1 MKVAVF
7 TTCPK
12 SAFSGGR
19 YHAMMIAHVLARR
32 GHQVYFITNNR
43 PIFADDLAPISD
55 GNPVNI
61 VLTDNDF
68 DILPDSRFDAVF
80 IAPQMSFLPRFYR
93 NAIRFARHAKAAL
106 FLINYES
113 PNWFNACSPT
123 KRPEERWKEW
133 RHVAQEGACIICSA
147 NESEKFARE
156 YYRDLPPESDF
167 AIWQPA
173 INSVA
178 CATVPAQVRQK
189 FVMLFSRPSD
199 KHKGGGDIK
208 DLIGPELRGYK
219 VGIVIGDPQQ
229 SDVFLHE
236 LRQHAEQFD
245 VQIEPFFGIS
255 DRQKFLLLKRA
266 AAVVFPS
273 YFEGYGYPPIE
284 ALAADTPCVA
294 YDLPVVREN
303 CGELIRYAPVGDV
316 TALRDKLA
324 KALEAGPVRTSDDA
338 RVVYLTDVDQRGAAL
353 EKVVS
358 TYLETRLINQ
368 RIKDDDLSV
377 GFGLSAASAIK
388 VNSQL
393 HLIFTVSSKLRLAQV
408 TSSSNQIVSV
418 QFHEQ
423 GWAQEGW
430 RYAFFIKLISEAS
443 PEEISKC
450 VLDIE
455 MQDTNVTVK
464 LSLANLRI
472 NQKKVPWF
480 SEKKYRLKRAL
491 RTGNCAILSGWV
503 YPEKAYDALYLMDKK
518 GVVVSL
524 YTALKDE
531 GYKGLFASTHPGN
544 YGFMSSTIDT
554 AAFDVS
560 SMRLLVLRE
569 GVIVGKG
576 RFTANAVLSSAK
588 PLQILRDGATIS
600 GKAHIECQAITK
612 QALEGRQGLQRV
624 MQTSGEPLK
633 IRSSPY
639 VSPLVE
645 ASARLPMLIAAVG
658 KGWPKIRELWAKAP
672 SVVEAA
678 DALKLAG
685 PKWAVS
691 ECSYSEHTG
700 ELLVRGWISSPDN
713 IQIEIWRGDMTMM
726 GIAQNGYPRP
736 DVAKEMKSLTRDDFG
751 FAFSAPYD
759 GELDDGIMLRLFQD
773 GRFLAQKLVKSIKIK
788 RSENFKV
795 DDCLFDPTWRILWM
809 RGTFRTSGENLEKLE
824 VMRNSALIGTAA
836 IDERLLPGGVR
847 FFRWRVESVVI
858 DKVSAGD
865 ELILRTHLSDGSVGK
880 TKYTVKDNKD
890 WVEAISVPDE
900 YFQFSVTGDGLNMLR
915 SMLTGAPLQ
924 SGCQQIILLIIH
936 NLNALE
942 RGEKRVAL
950 EQLRRELN
958 KAGAD
963 LVLLHH
969 SKVSAGCKIP
979 EINFFDPSFGDIT
992 ERLGL
997 KSQSQSIDGEALNYI
1012 QRMLHGFSFALNRRP
1027 KPWTEIEEQIREEH
1041 LKVET
1046 VVKLL
1051 KPSMVLLWH
1060 QWNSLMLLGR
1070 AVSDRYGIPSAV
1082 IHEGMIP
1089 GTMTIDAHGM
1099 MAESD
1104 STGIMLDPSDA
1115 NNERYFRQ
1123 ARHVIAAISA
1133 NRLDR
1138 KPHAG
1143 TPAASQIIETLRRKK
1158 AKIVFYAGV
1167 NDWQSGNLP
1176 ADHPRAKIHSP
1187 YYRDTLEGL
1196 EALLQTA
1203 ERLDFFVVYKPHP
1216 NLFPR
1221 PLDIYHERLVY
1232 VREANATDCIEAT
1245 DVTVTLLSSLAY
1257 ISLAH
1262 RVPTVLL
1269 GRNTLSGVH
1278 AAYELDDYDS
1288 LDLCIR
1294 DALDKKDH
1302 EHRIVR
1308 YERHL
1313 AGLLERD
1320 LFPYGEKTDFSLLTY
1335 QNAIEK
1341 LFGIMEGFNEKSTT

>member
-43 PIFADDLAPISD
+43 PIFADDLAPIS
-55 GNPVNI
+55 GNNPVNI

-80 IAPQMSFLPRFYR
+80 VAPQMSFLPRFYK
-93 NAIRFARHAKAAL
+93 NAVRFARHAKAAL

-113 PNWFNACSPT
+113 PNWFNAYSPK
-123 KRPEERWKEW
+123 KRPEERWREW
-133 RHVAQEGACIICSA
+133 GYIAKEGACIICSA
-147 NESEKFARE
+147 KESEKFARE

-178 CATVPAQVRQK
+178 CSAIPEQVRQK

-208 DLIGPELRGYK
+208 DLIGPELSGYK

-236 LRQHAEQFD
+236 LRQHAAQFS

-255 DRQKFLLLKRA
+255 DRQKFTLLKRA

-273 YFEGYGYPPIE
+273 YFEGYGYPPME
-284 ALAADTPCVA
+284 ALVTDTPCVA
-294 YDLPVVREN
+294 YDLPVIREN

-316 TALRDKLA
+316 KALRAELA
-324 KALEAGPVRTSDDA
+324 KALEVGPIRTSDDA

-353 EKVVS
+353 EKVVC
-358 TYLETRLINQ
+358 TYLETRLAGQ
-368 RIKDDDLSV
+368 QIKDDDLSV

-393 HLIFTVSSKLRLAQV
+393 HLIFTVSSKVRLAQV
-408 TSSSNQIVSV
+408 TSSSDRIASV
-418 QFHEQ
+418 QFFEQ
-423 GWAQEGW
+423 GWTQEGW
-430 RYAFFIKLISEAS
+430 RYAFFIKPISEAS

-455 MQDTNVTVK
+455 VQGTNTNVQ
-464 LSLANLRI
+464 LSLAKFRI
-472 NQKKVPWF
+472 TKKNVPWL
-480 SEKKYRLKRAL
+480 SAKKYRLKRAL
-491 RTGNCAILSGWV
+491 RTGNCVILSGWV
-503 YPEKAYDALYLMDKK
+503 YPEKAYDSLYLMDKK

-531 GYKGLFASTHPGN
+531 GYKGLFASIHPGN

-554 AAFDVS
+554 NAFDAS
-560 SMRLLVLRE
+560 SIRLLVLRE
-569 GVIVGKG
+569 GVVVAKG
-576 RFTANAVLSSAK
+576 RFNANAALSSAK
-588 PLQILRDGATIS
+588 PLRILGDDAAIAGEERIEYQTIAAQVL
-600 GKAHIECQAITK
+600 K
-612 QALEGRQGLQRV
+612 GRQLPRQFLQAA
-624 MQTSGEPLK
+624 GNPFE

-639 VSPLVE
+639 VLPLIKPN
-645 ASARLPMLIAAVG
+645 SQLPMLVATVG
-658 KGWPKIRELWAKAP
+658 KGWSKTRKLWARAP
-672 SVVEAA
+672 LVVEAEN
-678 DALKLAG
+678 ALESTG

-691 ECSYSEHTG
+691 ECSYIEHTG
-700 ELLVRGWISSPDN
+700 ELLVRGWVSLPDHT
-713 IQIEIWRGDMTMM
+713 QIEVWRGDMTMM
-726 GIAQNGYPRP
+726 GVAQNGYPRP
-736 DVAKEMKSLTRDDFG
+736 DVAKEMKSFTRDDFG
-751 FAFSAPYD
+751 FVFSAPYD

-773 GRFLAQKLVKSIKIK
+773 GKFLAQKLVKSIKIK
-788 RSENFKV
+788 KSDNFKV
-795 DDCLFDPTWRILWM
+795 EDCLFDPDWHMLWM
-809 RGTFRTSGENLEKLE
+809 RGTLRTDGESLEKLE
-824 VMRNSALIGTAA
+824 IIRDSALIGTAA

-847 FFRWRVESVVI
+847 FFRWRVENVVT
-858 DKVSAGD
+858 DQVSAGD
-865 ELILRTHLSDGSVGK
+865 ELILRTHLSNGSIGK
-880 TKYTVKDNKD
+880 TKYTVRDNKG
-890 WVEAISVPDE
+890 WTEGISLPDE
-900 YFQFSVTGDGLNMLR
+900 YFQFSVTGDGFYMLR
-915 SMLTGAPLQ
+915 SMLTGVPLQ
-924 SGCQQIILLIIH
+924 PECQRIILLIIH

-942 RGEKRVAL
+942 RAEKREAL
-950 EQLRRELN
+950 EQLRKELN
-958 KAGAD
+958 QAGTD

-997 KSQSQSIDGEALNYI
+997 GHQSQSVNDESLNYI
-1012 QRMLHGFSFALNRRP
+1012 QRMLYGFSFALNRRP
-1027 KPWTEIEEQIREEH
+1027 RPWTEIEKQIREEH

-1046 VVKLL
+1046 VIKLL

-1082 IHEGMIP
+1082 LHEGMIP

-1104 STGIMLDPSDA
+1104 STGIMLDPNDD

-1123 ARHVIAAISA
+1123 ARHVIAAIRA

-1143 TPAASQIIETLRRKK
+1143 TPAASQIIETLRRRK
-1158 AKIVFYAGV
+1158 AKIVFYAGI

-1187 YYRDTLEGL
+1187 FYRDTLEGL
-1196 EALLQTA
+1196 KALLQTA

-1221 PLDIYHERLVY
+1221 PLDIQHERLVH

-1262 RVPTVLL
+1262 GVPTVLI

-1278 AAYELDDYDS
+1278 AAYELSDYGS
-1288 LDLCIR
+1288 LDACIR

-1302 EHRIVR
+1302 ELRTAR
-1308 YERHL
+1308 YECHL
-1313 AGLLERD
+1313 AALLEKD

-1335 QNAIEK
+1335 RKAAEK
-1341 LFGIMEGFNEKSTT
+1341 LFGIMDGSSFTLR